1 MAELD
6 REVILEAILP
16 ELRDGVLEAATDVP
30 EAATGRAAIVA
41 HGSGILA
48 GLPVA
53 REVYGRMGV
62 RLRALR
68 DEGAPIEPGQRV
80 AEVGGAVRAIRMG
93 AGLALTYLSR
103 LSSVASGRV
112 RPDGSPLERYAAEIG
127 SAARPPGVGENR
139 PGEAVAFALQDE
151 EDG

>member
-1 MAELD
+1 MPELD
-6 REVILEAILP
+6 RTVILEAILR
-16 ELRDGVLEAATDVP
+16 ELREGVLEAHSEVP
-30 EAATGRAAIVA
+30 EAATGRARIVA
-41 HGSGILA
+41 QAGGVLA

-62 RLRALR
+62 RLRALKE
-68 DEGAPIEPGQRV
+68 EGDRFDRGEAV

-103 LSSVASGRV
+103 LCTVASGRAE
-112 RPDGSPLERYAAEIG
+112 PDGTPLERYAAEIG
-127 SAARPPGVGENR
+127 TEARDPGVGENR
-139 PGEAVAFALQDE
+139 PIAFALEE

>member
-6 REVILEAILP
+6 RTVILEAILRD
-16 ELRDGVLEAATDVP
+16 LREGVLETPSDVP
-30 EAATGRAAIVA
+30 EAATGRARIVA
-41 HGSGILA
+41 QADGILA

-62 RLRALR
+62 RVRPLR
-68 DEGAPIEPGQRV
+68 DEGDRFDRGEAV

-103 LSSVASGRV
+103 LSTVASGRAQ
-112 RPDGSPLERYAAEIG
+112 PDGTPLERYAVEIG
-127 SAARPPGVGENR
+127 TDTRGPGVGENR
-139 PGEAVAFALQDE
+139 PIAFALEE

>member
-1 MAELD
+1 MADLD
-6 REVILEAILP
+6 RDVILEAILP

-41 HGSGILA
+41 QASGILA
-48 GLPVA
+48 GLPVV

-68 DEGAPIEPGQRV
+68 DEGAAIERGERV

-112 RPDGSPLERYAAEIG
+112 GPDGSPLERYAEAVG
-127 SAARPPGVGENR
+127 SATRGPGVGENR
-139 PGEAVAFALQDE
+139 AGGAVAFALQEE

>member
-6 REVILEAILP
+6 RTVILEAILP
-16 ELRDGVLEAATDVP
+16 ELREGVLEVPSNIP
-30 EAATGRAAIVA
+30 EAATGRARIVA
-41 HGSGILA
+41 QAGGVLA

-68 DEGAPIEPGQRV
+68 DEGDRFDLGDVV

-103 LSSVASGRV
+103 LSSVASGRAES
-112 RPDGSPLERYAAEIG
+112 DGTALERYAMEIG
-127 SAARPPGVGENR
+127 TGARDPGVGENR
-139 PGEAVAFALQDE
+139 PIAFALEE